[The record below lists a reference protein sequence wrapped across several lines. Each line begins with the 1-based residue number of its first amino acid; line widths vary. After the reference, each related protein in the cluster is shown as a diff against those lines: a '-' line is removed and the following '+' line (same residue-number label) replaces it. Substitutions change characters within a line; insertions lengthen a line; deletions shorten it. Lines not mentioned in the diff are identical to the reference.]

1 MSRNYISQALRSFP
15 SLDPKRENSF
25 YSHMFQEDLSLGIL
39 PIGGRC
45 STHPKF
51 SVILEGENQSIPYV
65 KKLLNSLG
73 QYNNHD
79 TMRIV
84 CDAVNSIASHL
95 VTTGICHFE
104 IVKDTTILEQ
114 YYLLP
119 FTSRRLLKISNI
131 YCQFV
136 PRGDWKL
143 HEKKLNLIHSRQ
155 VWRISFPKVLD
166 GMLKYKN
173 KKKKLASFDPLR
185 PGFWKYN
192 LEGSSS
198 FDFNHYVKSEE
209 VYIQRLTRNYG
220 WDKRSDKNKTEF
232 YSIYQ
237 KIRMQR
243 SKAIISEHIVTQL
256 NLLISRLGYDCIIK
270 ILGIPSVQDIIE
282 IENKFIAGSISFDD
296 AINTVLVY

>member
-1 MSRNYISQALRSFP
+1 
-15 SLDPKRENSF
+15 
-25 YSHMFQEDLSLGIL
+25 MFLEDLCSGTL
-39 PIGGRC
+39 PIGGRS

-51 SVILEGENQSIPYV
+51 SVILEGENQCIPYV
-65 KKLLNSLG
+65 KKLLNSLSH
-73 QYNNHD
+73 YDNHD

-104 IVKDTTILEQ
+104 IVNDTTNSEQ
-114 YYLLP
+114 YYLVP

-131 YCQFV
+131 YYQFV

-143 HEKKLNLIHSRQ
+143 HRKKVNLLHSRQ
-155 VWRISFPKVLD
+155 VWGVSFPKVLD
-166 GMLKYKN
+166 GMWQYKN
-173 KKKKLASFDPLR
+173 KKKRLASLDPLK

-192 LEGSSS
+192 S
-198 FDFNHYVKSEE
+198 FDFDHYVKSEE

-243 SKAIISEHIVTQL
+243 SKAIISEHIVAQL

-270 ILGIPSVQDIIE
+270 IFGIPSVQDIIE
-282 IENKFIAGSISFDD
+282 IENKLIAGSISFDD